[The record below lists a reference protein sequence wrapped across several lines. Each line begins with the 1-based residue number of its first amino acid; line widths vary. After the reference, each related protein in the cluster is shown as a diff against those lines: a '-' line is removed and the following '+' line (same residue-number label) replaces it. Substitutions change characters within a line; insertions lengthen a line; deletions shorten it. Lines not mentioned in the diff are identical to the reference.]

1 LLATEDFVLFQFSV
15 FNTEKNRDEVQVWVG
30 GKTETTAK
38 MVARLSGSEDLNMIP
53 VFYSPNNYM
62 FVKFTSDREKQTGS
76 FSADWKASKCSAV
89 VETWCHFL

>member
-1 LLATEDFVLFQFSV
+1 MHVTEDFVLFQFKA
-15 FNTEKNRDEVQVWVG
+15 FNTEKNHDEVQVWVG

-53 VFYSPNNYM
+53 VFYSPNYYM
-62 FVKFTSDREKQTGS
+62 FVKFTSDREKQTGN